1 MNKNQFSLVL
11 SASAISIALMTS
23 GCSSQEEQKAEKP
36 AKVAEV
42 AEVEKVAVE
51 ANPLLKTWN
60 TPFGAPPF
68 AEIKTE
74 HFMPAFKKAMAKHL
88 AEVDAIVK
96 SDSVPTFE
104 NTIEQLELSG
114 SDLSRVARVFFNLTS
129 TESNDEM
136 QALQREISPMIARHT
151 NAIQM
156 NEALFAKV
164 KTVFENLEKSN
175 LNAEQIR
182 LVKRLHNDAV
192 RAGADLTGEDREKFA
207 KINERISSLTTAFGQ
222 NMLNDSRNF
231 KLVLEKTDLDGM
243 SKSMIEAAAASAKE
257 QGLEGKYLI
266 TLQRSSVEPF
276 LQFSTRRDLREKA
289 FKGWA
294 MRGDNDNE
302 FDNKAIVEE
311 IVKLRAER
319 AKLLGYKHHSDYVL
333 SNTMASSPEAAMELL
348 MKMWKPAVAQ
358 AEKEKAWIK
367 EIMKEEGAKHEL
379 AAWDWRHYAEKVR
392 KARFDLDQ
400 GEIAQYFE
408 LNNMIEA
415 KFYVANKLFGLTFEE
430 RKDIPVYN
438 PVVRVWEVKDAANNS
453 IGLFFG
459 DYYARSTKRSGAWM
473 SSFRSQQKLAGD
485 VKPLIINN
493 MNLNKPAEG
502 EATLMSYSDAVTLFH
517 EFGHALHGLLS
528 NVTYPT
534 LAGTSVSRDWVE
546 FPAQF
551 YEHYIEQSSMLKKFA
566 RHYKTN
572 EPMPDELIQRIKNAG
587 TFNQGFATVEYTAS
601 ALVDMAYH
609 SMTEV
614 DKIDVREFENK
625 ILSEYGKPDEIIMR
639 HRSTHF
645 SHIFAGGYSSA
656 YYAYMWSE
664 ILDADGFNAFVEAN
678 DIFDKS
684 TAKRLYDYV
693 FSTGDTL
700 NYGEAYVGFRGREPS
715 TDALLEG
722 RGFKASKTNTD
733 KQAKGTSDVKTL

>member
-1 MNKNQFSLVL
+1 MLNCKFAKLA
-11 SASAISIALMTS
+11 SASAVSLALMLS
-23 GCSSQEEQKAEKP
+23 GCSKQEEQSNTEQNQAAETAQVETVKAES
-36 AKVAEV
+36 
-42 AEVEKVAVE
+42 
-51 ANPLLKTWN
+51 NPFYQTWN

-68 AEIKTE
+68 ADIKTE
-74 HFMPAFKKAMAKHL
+74 HFMPAFDRAITKHL
-88 AEVDAIVK
+88 EEIDAIANA
-96 SDSVPTFE
+96 DSVPTFA
-104 NTIEQLELSG
+104 NTIEQMELSG
-114 SDLSRVARVFFNLTS
+114 SELTKVARVFFNLTG

-136 QALQREISPMIARHT
+136 QALQREISPKLTRHG
-151 NAIQM
+151 NQIQM
-156 NEALFAKV
+156 NEALFARIKAV
-164 KTVFENLEKSN
+164 YSSRKESN

-182 LVKRLHNDAV
+182 LVERIYNDAV
-192 RAGADLTGEDREKFA
+192 RAGADLEPEAREKLA

-222 NMLNDSRNF
+222 NILNDTTDF
-231 KLVLEKTDLDGM
+231 KLVLEKTDLDGL
-243 SKSMIEAAAASAKE
+243 SKSMIEAAAAKAE
-257 QGLEGKYLI
+257 AQGLSGKYLI

-289 FKGWA
+289 FNGWA
-294 MRGDNDNE
+294 KRGDNDNE
-302 FDNKAIVEE
+302 FDNKANVEE

-348 MKMWKPAVAQ
+348 EKVWQPAVAK
-358 AEKEKAWIK
+358 AEQEKALIL
-367 EIMKEEGAKHEL
+367 EQMKAEGANHEL
-379 AAWDWRHYAEKVR
+379 KAWDWRHYAEKVR

-400 GEIAQYFE
+400 GEITQYFE

-415 KFYVANKLFGLTFEE
+415 KFYVAKQLFGLTFTE
-430 RKDIPVYN
+430 RDDIQVYN
-438 PVVRVWEVKDAANNS
+438 PVVRVWEVKDAQNNA

-473 SSFRSQQKLAGD
+473 SAFRTQQKLAGN

-493 MNLNKPAEG
+493 MNLNQPAEG
-502 EATLMSYSDAVTLFH
+502 EPTLMSYSDAVTLFH

-534 LAGTSVSRDWVE
+534 LAGTNVSRDWVE
-546 FPAQF
+546 FPAQL
-551 YEHYIEQSSMLKKFA
+551 YEHFIAQPEMLNKFA
-566 RHYKTN
+566 RHYKTG
-572 EPMPDELIQRIKNAG
+572 EAMPQTLIDRIKNAS

-614 DKIDVREFENK
+614 DKIDVRAFEDK
-625 ILSEYGKPDEIIMR
+625 ILNDLGKPEEIIMR

-645 SHIFAGGYSSA
+645 GHIFAGGYDSA

-664 ILDADGFNAFVEAN
+664 ILDSDGFDAFTEAGN
-678 DIFDKS
+678 IFDKATS
-684 TAKRLYDYV
+684 EKLYDFI

-700 NYGEAYVGFRGREPS
+700 NYLEAYKSFRGRVPT
-715 TDALLEG
+715 TDALLRN
-722 RGFKASKTNTD
+722 RGFTEA
-733 KQAKGTSDVKTL
+733 GE

>member
-1 MNKNQFSLVL
+1 MYKKRFAALAT
-11 SASAISIALMTS
+11 ASAVSLALMTT
-23 GCSSQEEQKAEKP
+23 GCSQQEEKATSTAAQAEAP
-36 AKVAEV
+36 AKQASEVTAE
-42 AEVEKVAVE
+42 
-51 ANPLLKTWN
+51 NPFFKPWN

-68 AEIKTE
+68 GEIKTE
-74 HFMPAFKKAMAKHL
+74 HFLPAFEKAMAIHL
-88 AEVDAIVK
+88 EEVEAIANA
-96 SDSVPTFE
+96 DSVPNFK

-114 SDLSRVARVFFNLTS
+114 ADLTRVALVFFNLTG

-136 QALQREISPMIARHT
+136 QALQREISPKLTRHSSKIT
-151 NAIQM
+151 L
-156 NEALFAKV
+156 NEALFKRV
-164 KTVFENLEKSN
+164 KAVYETRNDSN

-182 LVKRLHNDAV
+182 LVERLYNESV
-192 RAGADLTGEDREKFA
+192 RSGANLSGEDKKRYAE
-207 KINERISSLTTAFGQ
+207 INERISSLTTEFGQ

-231 KLVLEKTDLDGM
+231 KLVLEESDLAGM
-243 SKSMIEAAAASAKE
+243 SQSMIDAAAASAKA

-276 LQFSTRRDLREKA
+276 LQFSERRDLREQA
-289 FKGWA
+289 FNGWA
-294 MRGDNDNE
+294 LRGDNDNE
-302 FDNKAIVEE
+302 YDNKANVEE
-311 IVKLRAER
+311 IVKLRSER

-333 SNTMASSPEAAMELL
+333 SNTMASSPEAAMDLL
-348 MKMWKPAVAQ
+348 MKVWKPAVAQ
-358 AEKEKAWIK
+358 AQVEREWILEQMKAD
-367 EIMKEEGAKHEL
+367 GADHEL
-379 AAWDWRHYAEKVR
+379 AAWDWRFYAEKVR
-392 KARFDLDQ
+392 KAKFDLDQ

-415 KFYVANKLFGLTFEE
+415 KFYVAKQLFGLTFTE
-430 RKDIPVYN
+430 RTDIPVYN
-438 PVVRVWEVKDAANNS
+438 DVVRVWEVKDANGNS

-473 SSFRSQQKLAGD
+473 SAFRSQQKLAGD

-493 MNLNKPAEG
+493 MNLNQPAEG
-502 EATLMSYSDAVTLFH
+502 QPTLMSYSDAVTLFH

-551 YEHYIEQSSMLKKFA
+551 YEHYIAQPVMLKQFA
-566 RHYKTN
+566 RHYETN
-572 EPMPDELIQRIKNAG
+572 EPMPEALLERIKAAA

-609 SMTEV
+609 KMTEV
-614 DKIDVREFENK
+614 DKIDVRAFEDK
-625 ILSEYGKPDEIIMR
+625 ILGDYGKPEEIIMR

-645 SHIFAGGYSSA
+645 GHIFAGGYDSA

-664 ILDADGFNAFVEAN
+664 ILDSDGFNAFVEAGN
-678 DIFDKS
+678 IFDKETS
-684 TAKRLYDYV
+684 QKLYNFV

-700 NYGEAYVGFRGREPS
+700 NYEEAYKAFRGRAPS
-715 TDALLEG
+715 TDALLINK
-722 RGFKASKTNTD
+722 GFKK
-733 KQAKGTSDVKTL
+733 